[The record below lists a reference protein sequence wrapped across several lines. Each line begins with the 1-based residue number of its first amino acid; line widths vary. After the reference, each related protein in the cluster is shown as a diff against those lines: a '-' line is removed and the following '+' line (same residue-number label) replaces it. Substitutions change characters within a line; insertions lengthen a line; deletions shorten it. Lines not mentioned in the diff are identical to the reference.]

1 MAAEQKLSI
10 SVKNTFLDFRPEEEE
25 TSMRRS
31 NSWSYAERSWDHQE
45 TPDHGYGAMEEMEIV
60 EQMEV
65 VEKVEIV
72 ETMGAVEEKADQE
85 TQPAL
90 SSEAVSQVSTIRD
103 DKPCVY
109 FMSQRGCDR
118 MCGWSHSCQE
128 LRMRG
133 KKKRPLKLT
142 RDKYKEQVRRALELE
157 EPERQSELQRLVLHH
172 AYLRK
177 VIMKMLDEVH
187 DTDED

>member
-1 MAAEQKLSI
+1 MADEQKLSI

-65 VEKVEIV
+65 VEKMEIV
-72 ETMGAVEEKADQE
+72 ETMGAVEEK
-85 TQPAL
+85 
-90 SSEAVSQVSTIRD
+90 VSTIRD
-103 DKPCVY
+103 SKPCVY

-118 MCGWSHSCQE
+118 MCGWSHSRQE
-128 LRMRG
+128 LRVRG

-172 AYLRK
+172 AYLQK
-177 VIMKMLDEVH
+177 VIMKILDEVH